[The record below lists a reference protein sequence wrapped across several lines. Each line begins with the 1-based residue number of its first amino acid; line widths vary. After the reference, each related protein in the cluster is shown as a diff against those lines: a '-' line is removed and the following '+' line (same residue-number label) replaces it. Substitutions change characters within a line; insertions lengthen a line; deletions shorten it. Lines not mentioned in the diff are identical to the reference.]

1 MIRQIRDLPFND
13 ALIKSS
19 SVSFMKSNRVHMNTK
34 LPYWQVSNRRLIRRE
49 LITNIISCFAYWNC
63 DVNGLKIMNFIG
75 LLFLFL
81 WKETLGNHHGF
92 QCNYGQLSLTDV
104 ICTCEN
110 NVDTSTGTV
119 RIYHEIEYKVSQQVL
134 DS

>member
-1 MIRQIRDLPFND
+1 
-13 ALIKSS
+13 
-19 SVSFMKSNRVHMNTK
+19 MN
-34 LPYWQVSNRRLIRRE
+34 L
-49 LITNIISCFAYWNC
+49 
-63 DVNGLKIMNFIG
+63 IG

-81 WKETLGNHHGF
+81 WKETLGNRHGF

-119 RIYHEIEYKVSQQVL
+119 RIYHEIERMNRNYKKKFALLRDYAITKITVNHFL
-134 DS
+134 EK